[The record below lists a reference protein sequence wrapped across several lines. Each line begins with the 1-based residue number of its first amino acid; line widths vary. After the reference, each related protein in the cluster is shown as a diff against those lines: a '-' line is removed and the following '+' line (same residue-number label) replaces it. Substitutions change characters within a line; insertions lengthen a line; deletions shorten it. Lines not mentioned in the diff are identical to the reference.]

1 MSDTTEMPAFLDER
15 WPAVMSLLEVVVDDE
30 AGGLTRTSKDHPAR
44 WYRCHRHRQTSEV
57 SEDL

>member
-57 SEDL
+57 F